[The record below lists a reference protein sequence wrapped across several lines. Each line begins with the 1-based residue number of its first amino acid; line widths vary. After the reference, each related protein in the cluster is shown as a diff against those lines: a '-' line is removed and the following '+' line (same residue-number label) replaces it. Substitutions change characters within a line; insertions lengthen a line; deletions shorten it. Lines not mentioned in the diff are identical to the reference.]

1 MLHSLRKIIQAVSAA
16 EDLDSALKLV
26 VHQVRRAM
34 RTDVCSIYL
43 HFPQTDNYV
52 LMASEGLNQAS
63 IGQACLPS
71 GKGLVGLVGLKSET
85 INLKRAAEHPN
96 FHYVQETGE
105 EAFSSFLGVPIIHHR
120 KVLGILVVQQRDE
133 RQFDTEE
140 EAMLIT
146 LSAQLAGFIAH
157 AEATG
162 GGLRHDTLADGESLD
177 LHYEGVGGSAGVAI
191 GHVAVIAPPAD
202 LDKVPDRKC
211 RNAET
216 EVEAF
221 QTALEAVRRKIKIIS
236 RTLARNLKNQEQEL
250 FEVYMRMLDDNALA
264 GEVIQHIRQGQW
276 AQGSLRR
283 VVQQH
288 IRAFEAME
296 DPYLRERASDIR
308 DLGRRILAELQQTN
322 TEVRKFEDATVLVA
336 EEVTAAMLVEV
347 PSDKLKAIIST
358 LGSNHSHAA
367 ILARSMGIPTI
378 MGAVDFPYRRMEG
391 QEVVID
397 GYMGRIFLNPSQD
410 LRRQYEQAIAE
421 EDSFTKEL
429 EILRN
434 VPAQT
439 RDGHI
444 VPLLVN
450 TSLPLD
456 VSRSLDQGAEGVGL
470 YRTEV
475 PFMIKEHFPSEDEQ
489 TDCYRTQLQG
499 FAPLPVTMRTL
510 DIGGDKN
517 LPYFPIK
524 EDNPFLGWRGIRVTL
539 DHPEIFLVQIRA
551 MLKASEGLDNL
562 RIMLPMITHVS
573 EIDESIRWIDQAFSE
588 LCEEGYNL
596 VRPPIGVMVEVPAA
610 VYQAKHIAQRVD
622 FMSVGSNDLTQYI
635 LAVDRDNPQV
645 ADLYHTMHP
654 AVLMA
659 LQHVV
664 DAAKVADIP
673 VSLCGELAG
682 DPAGALLLMGM
693 GYESLSMNAASLPKV
708 KSIIRNFTLTQ
719 AQEML
724 QQALE
729 QPGADG
735 VQQVIQDNLKAA
747 GLTRLHSRYL
757 GN

>member
-1 MLHSLRKIIQAVSAA
+1 
-16 EDLDSALKLV
+16 
-26 VHQVRRAM
+26 
-34 RTDVCSIYL
+34 
-43 HFPQTDNYV
+43 
-52 LMASEGLNQAS
+52 MASEGLNQAS
-63 IGQACLPS
+63 IGQACLSS
-71 GKGLVGLVGLKSET
+71 GKGLVGLVGLKAET

-96 FHYVQETGE
+96 FYYVQETGE

-133 RQFDTEE
+133 RQFGTEE
-140 EAMLIT
+140 EAVLIT

-162 GGLRHDTLADGESLD
+162 GGLRQDALADGESLD
-177 LHYEGVGGSAGVAI
+177 LHYEGVSGSGGVAI
-191 GHVAVIAPPAD
+191 GHVAVIAPPAN
-202 LDKVPDRKC
+202 LGKVPDRRC
-211 RNAET
+211 RNPEQ

-288 IRAFEAME
+288 IRAFEAMD

-322 TEVRKFEDATVLVA
+322 TEVREFDDATVLVA
-336 EEVTAAMLVEV
+336 EEVTAAMLAEV
-347 PSDKLKAIIST
+347 PAHKLKAIIST
-358 LGSNHSHAA
+358 LGSNNSHAA
-367 ILARSMGIPTI
+367 ILARSMGIPTV

-421 EDSFTKEL
+421 EASFTKEL

-439 RDGHI
+439 RDGHT
-444 VPLLVN
+444 VPLFVN

-475 PFMIKEHFPSEDEQ
+475 PFMIKEHFPSEEEQ

-517 LPYFPIK
+517 LPYFTIE
-524 EDNPFLGWRGIRVTL
+524 EDNPFLGWRGIRITL

-588 LCEEGYNL
+588 LCEEGYKL

-610 VYQAKHIAQRVD
+610 VYQANHIAARVD
-622 FMSVGSNDLTQYI
+622 FLSVGSNDLTQYI
-635 LAVDRDNPQV
+635 LAVDRDNPRV

-659 LQHVV
+659 LQNVV
-664 DAAKVADIP
+664 DAAKEADIP

-693 GYESLSMNAASLPKV
+693 GYDSLSMNAASLPKV
-708 KSIIRNFTLTQ
+708 KSVIRNFSLSQ

-724 QQALE
+724 QQALQ

-735 VQQVIQDNLKAA
+735 VQQVIRDNLKAA
-747 GLTRLHSRYL
+747 GLTRLHSRYV

>member
-1 MLHSLRKIIQAVSAA
+1 MLHNLRKIIQAVSAA
-16 EDLDSALKLV
+16 EDLPSALKLV

-43 HFPQTDNYV
+43 HFPQTDNFV
-52 LMASEGLNQAS
+52 LMATKGLNQAS
-63 IGQACLPS
+63 IGKACLPS
-71 GKGLVGLVGLKSET
+71 GKGLVGLVGLKAET
-85 INLKRAAEHPN
+85 INITRAAEHPN

-105 EAFSSFLGVPIIHHR
+105 EGFSSFLGVPIIHHR
-120 KVLGILVVQQRDE
+120 KVLGILVVQQRSE
-133 RQFDTEE
+133 RQFSAEE

-162 GGLRHDTLADGESLD
+162 GGLRQDALADEASLD
-177 LHYEGVGGSAGVAI
+177 LAYEGVSGSGGVAI
-191 GHVAVIAPPAD
+191 GYVAVIAPPAD
-202 LDKVPDRKC
+202 LDKVPDRRC
-211 RNAET
+211 RNPEN

-221 QTALEAVRRKIKIIS
+221 QTALEAVRRKIKIVS

-264 GEVIQHIRQGQW
+264 GEVVQKIRQGQW
-276 AQGSLRR
+276 AQGALRQ
-283 VVQQH
+283 VVQTH
-288 IRAFEAME
+288 IGAFEAMD
-296 DPYLRERASDIR
+296 DPYLRERATDIR

-322 TEVRKFEDATVLVA
+322 IQVREFEDATVLVA
-336 EEVTAAMLVEV
+336 EEVTATMLAEV
-347 PSDKLKAIIST
+347 PAHKLKAIIST
-358 LGSNHSHAA
+358 LGSNNSHAA
-367 ILARSMGIPTI
+367 ILARSMGIPTV
-378 MGAVDFPYRRMEG
+378 MGAVDFPCRRMEG

-397 GYMGRIFLNPSQD
+397 GYIGRIFLNPSQD
-410 LRRQYEQAIAE
+410 LRRQYEQTIAE
-421 EDSFTKEL
+421 EASFTKEL
-429 EILRN
+429 EILRH

-439 RDGHI
+439 RDGHT

-517 LPYFPIK
+517 LPYFAIK

-551 MLKASEGLDNL
+551 MLKASEGIDNL

-573 EIDESIRWIDQAFSE
+573 EVDESIRWIDQAFSE
-588 LCEEGYNL
+588 LCEEGYKL

-610 VYQAKHIAQRVD
+610 VYQAKHIAERVD
-622 FMSVGSNDLTQYI
+622 FISVGSNDLTQYI
-635 LAVDRDNPQV
+635 LAVDRDNPRV

-664 DAAKVADIP
+664 DAAKAADIP

-693 GYESLSMNAASLPKV
+693 GYDSLSMNAASLPKV
-708 KSIIRNFTLTQ
+708 KSVIRNFTLTQ
-719 AQEML
+719 AQQML
-724 QQALE
+724 QQAL
-729 QPGADG
+729 QQAGSDG
-735 VQQVIQDNLKAA
+735 VQQVIRDNLKAA
-747 GLTRLHSRYL
+747 GLTRLHSRYV

>member
-336 EEVTAAMLVEV
+336 EEVTAAMLAEV

-358 LGSNHSHAA
+358 LGSNNSHAA

-588 LCEEGYNL
+588 LCEEGYKL

-610 VYQAKHIAQRVD
+610 VYQAKHVAQRVD

-693 GYESLSMNAASLPKV
+693 GYERLSMNAASLPKV
-708 KSIIRNFTLTQ
+708 KSVIRNFTLTQ

>member
-16 EDLDSALKLV
+16 EDLQSALNLV

-63 IGQACLPS
+63 IGHACLPS

-162 GGLRHDTLADGESLD
+162 GGLRQDTLADGESLD
-177 LHYEGVGGSAGVAI
+177 LHYEGVSGSAGVAI
-191 GHVAVIAPPAD
+191 GYVAVIAPPAD

-211 RNAET
+211 RDAET

-336 EEVTAAMLVEV
+336 EEVTAAMLAEV
-347 PSDKLKAIIST
+347 PADKLKAIIST
-358 LGSNHSHAA
+358 LGSNNSHAA

-439 RDGHI
+439 RDGHT

-489 TDCYRTQLQG
+489 TECYRTQLHG

-517 LPYFPIK
+517 LPYFAIK

-573 EIDESIRWIDQAFSE
+573 EIDESIRWIDQAFLE
-588 LCEEGYNL
+588 LCEEGYKL
-596 VRPPIGVMVEVPAA
+596 VRPPIGVMIEVPAA

-635 LAVDRDNPQV
+635 LAVDRDNPRV
-645 ADLYHTMHP
+645 AELYHTMHP

-664 DAAKVADIP
+664 DAAKFAGIP
-673 VSLCGELAG
+673 VGLCGELAG

-693 GYESLSMNAASLPKV
+693 GYDSLSMNAASLPKV
-708 KSIIRNFTLTQ
+708 KSVIRKFSLTQ
-719 AQEML
+719 AQQML
-724 QQALE
+724 HKALE
-729 QPGADG
+729 QAGADG
-735 VQQVIQDNLKAA
+735 VQQVIQENLKAA
-747 GLTRLHSRYL
+747 GLTRLHSRYVD
-757 GN
+757 N

>member
-16 EDLDSALKLV
+16 EDLQSALKLV

-63 IGQACLPS
+63 IGRACLPS
-71 GKGLVGLVGLKSET
+71 GKGLVGLVGHKAEPV
-85 INLKRAAEHPN
+85 NLKRAAEHPN

-105 EAFSSFLGVPIIHHR
+105 EAFNSFLGVPIIHHR

-133 RQFDTEE
+133 RHFGTEE
-140 EAMLIT
+140 EALLIT

-162 GGLRHDTLADGESLD
+162 GGLRHDALADDESLD
-177 LHYEGVGGSAGVAI
+177 LHYEGVSGSGGVAI

-202 LDKVPDRKC
+202 LDKVPDRRC
-211 RNAET
+211 RNPEA

-221 QTALEAVRRKIKIIS
+221 QTALEAVRRKIKIVS
-236 RTLARNLKNQEQEL
+236 RTLARNLKNQEHEL

-276 AQGSLRR
+276 VQGALRK

-296 DPYLRERASDIR
+296 DPYLRERATDIR

-322 TEVRKFEDATVLVA
+322 TEVRSFEDSTVLVA
-336 EEVTAAMLVEV
+336 EEVTAAMLAEV
-347 PSDKLKAIIST
+347 PAHKLKAIVST
-358 LGSNHSHAA
+358 LGTNNSHAA
-367 ILARSMGIPTI
+367 ILARSMGIPTV

-397 GYMGRIFLNPSQD
+397 GYVGRIFRNPSQD

-421 EDSFTKEL
+421 EASFTKEL
-429 EILRN
+429 EVLRN

-439 RDGHI
+439 RDQHT

-499 FAPLPVTMRTL
+499 FAPQPVTMRTL

-517 LPYFPIK
+517 LPYFTIE

-551 MLKASEGLDNL
+551 MLKASVGLDNL
-562 RIMLPMITHVS
+562 RIMLPMITHVN
-573 EIDESIRWIDQAFSE
+573 EIDESIRWIEQAFAE
-588 LCEEGYNL
+588 LCEEGYQL
-596 VRPPIGVMVEVPAA
+596 VRPPIGVMIEVPAA

-622 FMSVGSNDLTQYI
+622 FISVGSNDLTQYI
-635 LAVDRDNPQV
+635 LAVDRDNPRV

-659 LQHVV
+659 LQSVV
-664 DAAKVADIP
+664 DAAKQADIP

-693 GYESLSMNAASLPKV
+693 GYDSLSMNAASLPKV
-708 KSIIRNFTLTQ
+708 KSVIRNFSLSQ
-719 AQEML
+719 AQAML
-724 QQALE
+724 QQAL
-729 QPGADG
+729 QQVGADG
-735 VQQVIQDNLKAA
+735 VQQVIQEHLKAA
-747 GLTRLHSRYL
+747 GLTRLHSRYVDD
-757 GN
+757 

>member
-1 MLHSLRKIIQAVSAA
+1 MLHSLRKIIQAVSSA
-16 EDLDSALKLV
+16 EDLQSALKLV
-26 VHQVRRAM
+26 VNQVRRAM

-52 LMASEGLNQAS
+52 LMATEGLNQGA
-63 IGQACLPS
+63 IGKACLPS
-71 GKGLVGLVGLKSET
+71 GKGLVGLVGLKAET
-85 INLKRAAEHPN
+85 INITRAADHPS

-105 EAFSSFLGVPIIHHR
+105 EAFNSFLGVPIVHHR
-120 KVLGILVVQQRDE
+120 KVLGILVVQQHLE
-133 RQFDTEE
+133 RQFSTEE

-162 GGLRHDTLADGESLD
+162 GGLRQDALADEASLD
-177 LHYEGVGGSAGVAI
+177 VAYEGVSGSGGVAI

-202 LDKVPDRKC
+202 LNKVPDRRC
-211 RNAET
+211 RNPEV

-221 QTALEAVRRKIKIIS
+221 QTALEAVRRKIKIVS

-264 GEVIQHIRQGQW
+264 GEVVDKIRKGQW
-276 AQGSLRR
+276 AQGSLRQ
-283 VVQQH
+283 VVQTH
-288 IRAFEAME
+288 IIAFEAMD
-296 DPYLRERASDIR
+296 DPYLRERATDIR

-322 TEVRKFEDATVLVA
+322 VEVREFEDATVLVA
-336 EEVTAAMLVEV
+336 EEVTATMLAEV
-347 PSDKLKAIIST
+347 PAHKLKAIIST
-358 LGSNHSHAA
+358 LGSNNSHAA
-367 ILARSMGIPTI
+367 ILARSMGIPTV

-397 GYMGRIFLNPSQD
+397 GYIGRIFLNPSQD
-410 LRRQYEQAIAE
+410 LRRQYEKTIAE
-421 EDSFTKEL
+421 ETSFTKEL

-439 RDGHI
+439 RDRHT

-456 VSRSLDQGAEGVGL
+456 ISRSLDQGAEGVGL

-489 TDCYRTQLQG
+489 TDCYRTQLEG
-499 FAPLPVTMRTL
+499 FAPFPVTMRTL

-517 LPYFPIK
+517 LPYFAIK

-562 RIMLPMITHVS
+562 RIMLPMITHVN

-588 LCEEGYNL
+588 LCEEGYKL
-596 VRPPIGVMVEVPAA
+596 VRPPIGVMIEVPAA
-610 VYQAKHIAQRVD
+610 VYQAKHIAERVD

-635 LAVDRDNPQV
+635 LAVDRNNPRV

-664 DAAKVADIP
+664 DAAKAANIP

-682 DPAGALLLMGM
+682 DPAGALLLVGM
-693 GYESLSMNAASLPKV
+693 GYDSLSMNAASLPKV
-708 KSIIRNFTLTQ
+708 KSVIRNFTLTQ
-719 AQEML
+719 AQDML
-724 QQALE
+724 QQALL
-729 QPGADG
+729 QAGTDG
-735 VQQVIQDNLKAA
+735 VQKVIQDNLKAA
-747 GLTRLHSRYL
+747 GLTWLHSRYVDH
-757 GN
+757 

>member
-1 MLHSLRKIIQAVSAA
+1 MLHSLRKIIQTVSAA
-16 EDLDSALKLV
+16 EDLQSALKLV
-26 VHQVRRAM
+26 VHHVRRAM

-43 HFPQTDNYV
+43 YFPQTDNYV

-63 IGQACLPS
+63 IGKAFLPS
-71 GKGLVGLVGLKSET
+71 GKGLVGLVGLKAET
-85 INLKRAAEHPN
+85 INLTRAAEHPN
-96 FHYVQETGE
+96 FYYVQETGE
-105 EAFSSFLGVPIIHHR
+105 EAFNSFLGVPIVHHR

-133 RQFDTEE
+133 RQFGTDE

-162 GGLRHDTLADGESLD
+162 GGLRQDTLADDESLD
-177 LHYEGVGGSAGVAI
+177 LHYEGVSGSGGVAI
-191 GHVAVIAPPAD
+191 GHIAVIAPPAD
-202 LDKVPDRKC
+202 LDKVPDRRC
-211 RNAET
+211 RNPE
-216 EVEAF
+216 EQVEAF
-221 QTALEAVRRKIKIIS
+221 QTALEAVRRKIKIVS

-288 IRAFEAME
+288 IQAFEAME

-322 TEVRKFEDATVLVA
+322 TEVREFEDSTVLVA
-336 EEVTAAMLVEV
+336 EEVTAAMLAEV
-347 PSDKLKAIIST
+347 PAHKLKAIIST
-358 LGSNHSHAA
+358 LGSNNSHAA
-367 ILARSMGIPTI
+367 ILARSMGIPTV

-391 QEVVID
+391 LEVVID

-410 LRRQYEQAIAE
+410 LRHQYEQAIVE
-421 EDSFTKEL
+421 EASFTKEL
-429 EILRN
+429 EILRD

-439 RDGHI
+439 RDSHTI
-444 VPLLVN
+444 PLLVN

-456 VSRSLDQGAEGVGL
+456 VSRSLAQGAEGVGL

-475 PFMIKEHFPSEDEQ
+475 PFMIKERFPSEEEQ
-489 TDCYRTQLQG
+489 TDSYRTQLQG

-517 LPYFPIK
+517 LPYFTIK

-562 RIMLPMITHVS
+562 RIMLPMITHVN
-573 EIDESIRWIDQAFSE
+573 EIDESIRWINQAYAE
-588 LCEEGYNL
+588 LCEEGYQL
-596 VRPPIGVMVEVPAA
+596 VRPPIGVMIEVPAA
-610 VYQAKHIAQRVD
+610 VYQARHIAERVD
-622 FMSVGSNDLTQYI
+622 FISVGSNDLTQYI
-635 LAVDRDNPQV
+635 LAVDRDNPAV

-659 LQHVV
+659 LQQVV
-664 DAAKVADIP
+664 TAAKAAAIP

-693 GYESLSMNAASLPKV
+693 GYDSLSMNAASLPKV
-708 KSIIRNFTLTQ
+708 KSVIRNFTLSQSQ
-719 AQEML
+719 AML
-724 QQALE
+724 QQAL
-729 QPGADG
+729 QQVCADG
-735 VQQVIQDNLKAA
+735 VQGVIRDNLKAA
-747 GLTRLHSRYL
+747 GLTRLHSRYV

>member
-1 MLHSLRKIIQAVSAA
+1 MLHSLRKIIQAVSSA
-16 EDLDSALKLV
+16 EDLQSALKVV

-52 LMASEGLNQAS
+52 LMASEGLNQAA
-63 IGQACLPS
+63 IGVAYLPS
-71 GKGLVGLVGLKSET
+71 GKGLVGLVGLKAEPVN
-85 INLKRAAEHPN
+85 IIRAAEHPN

-133 RQFDTEE
+133 RQFGTED
-140 EAMLIT
+140 EALLIT

-162 GGLRHDTLADGESLD
+162 GGLRQDALADDNSLD
-177 LHYEGVGGSAGVAI
+177 LPYEGVTGSSGVAI
-191 GHVAVIAPPAD
+191 GHVAVIAPPAN
-202 LDKVPDRKC
+202 LDKVPDRRC
-211 RNAET
+211 RSPERD
-216 EVEAF
+216 VEAF
-221 QTALEAVRRKIKIIS
+221 QTALEAVRRKIKIVS
-236 RTLARNLKNQEQEL
+236 RTLARNLKNQEHEL

-264 GEVIQHIRQGQW
+264 GEVVQKIRQGQW
-276 AQGSLRR
+276 AQGALRQ

-296 DPYLRERASDIR
+296 DPYLRERATDIR

-322 TEVRKFEDATVLVA
+322 TEVRTFEDSTVLVA
-336 EEVTAAMLVEV
+336 EEVTAAMLAEV
-347 PSDKLKAIIST
+347 PADKLKGIIST
-358 LGSNHSHAA
+358 LGSNNSHAA
-367 ILARSMGIPTI
+367 ILARSMGIPTV

-391 QEVVID
+391 LEVVLD

-421 EDSFTKEL
+421 EASFTKEL
-429 EILRN
+429 EVLRN
-434 VPAQT
+434 LPAQT
-439 RDGHI
+439 RDAHT

-456 VSRSLDQGAEGVGL
+456 VTRSLDQGAEGVGL

-517 LPYFPIK
+517 LPYFPIE

-573 EIDESIRWIDQAFSE
+573 EIDESIRWIDQAFTE

-596 VRPPIGVMVEVPAA
+596 VRPPIGVMIEVPAA
-610 VYQAKHIAQRVD
+610 VYQASHIAQRVD

-635 LAVDRDNPQV
+635 LAVDRDNPRV
-645 ADLYHTMHP
+645 AELYHTMHP

-659 LQHVV
+659 LQQVV
-664 DAAKVADIP
+664 GAAKAANIP

-682 DPAGALLLMGM
+682 DPAGALLLIGM
-693 GYESLSMNAASLPKV
+693 GYDSLSMSAASLPKV
-708 KSIIRNFTLTQ
+708 KSVIRNFNLSQ

-724 QQALE
+724 QQCLQEA
-729 QPGADG
+729 GAEG
-735 VQQVIQDNLKAA
+735 VQSIIQSHLKAA
-747 GLTRLHSRYL
+747 GLTRLHSRYVDD
-757 GN
+757 

>member
-1 MLHSLRKIIQAVSAA
+1 M
-16 EDLDSALKLV
+16 
-26 VHQVRRAM
+26 
-34 RTDVCSIYL
+34 
-43 HFPQTDNYV
+43 
-52 LMASEGLNQAS
+52 
-63 IGQACLPS
+63 
-71 GKGLVGLVGLKSET
+71 
-85 INLKRAAEHPN
+85 
-96 FHYVQETGE
+96 
-105 EAFSSFLGVPIIHHR
+105 
-120 KVLGILVVQQRDE
+120 
-133 RQFDTEE
+133 
-140 EAMLIT
+140 
-146 LSAQLAGFIAH
+146 
-157 AEATG
+157 
-162 GGLRHDTLADGESLD
+162 
-177 LHYEGVGGSAGVAI
+177 
-191 GHVAVIAPPAD
+191 
-202 LDKVPDRKC
+202 
-211 RNAET
+211 
-216 EVEAF
+216 
-221 QTALEAVRRKIKIIS
+221 
-236 RTLARNLKNQEQEL
+236 
-250 FEVYMRMLDDNALA
+250 
-264 GEVIQHIRQGQW
+264 
-276 AQGSLRR
+276 
-283 VVQQH
+283 
-288 IRAFEAME
+288 
-296 DPYLRERASDIR
+296 
-308 DLGRRILAELQQTN
+308 
-322 TEVRKFEDATVLVA
+322 
-336 EEVTAAMLVEV
+336 
-347 PSDKLKAIIST
+347 
-358 LGSNHSHAA
+358 
-367 ILARSMGIPTI
+367 
-378 MGAVDFPYRRMEG
+378 
-391 QEVVID
+391 
-397 GYMGRIFLNPSQD
+397 
-410 LRRQYEQAIAE
+410 
-421 EDSFTKEL
+421 
-429 EILRN
+429 
-434 VPAQT
+434 PAQT

-444 VPLLVN
+444 VRLFVN

>member
-16 EDLDSALKLV
+16 EDLQSALKLV

-43 HFPQTDNYV
+43 YFPQTDNYV

-63 IGQACLPS
+63 IGQACLSS
-71 GKGLVGLVGLKSET
+71 GKGLVGLKAET

-96 FHYVQETGE
+96 FYYVQETGE

-133 RQFDTEE
+133 RQFGTEE
-140 EAMLIT
+140 EAVLIT

-162 GGLRHDTLADGESLD
+162 GGLRQDALADGESLD
-177 LHYEGVGGSAGVAI
+177 LHYEGVSGSGGVAI
-191 GHVAVIAPPAD
+191 GHVAVIAPPAN
-202 LDKVPDRKC
+202 LGKVPDRKC
-211 RNAET
+211 RNPEQ

-264 GEVIQHIRQGQW
+264 GEVIQYIRQGQW

-288 IRAFEAME
+288 IRAFEAMD

-322 TEVRKFEDATVLVA
+322 TEVREFDDATVLVA
-336 EEVTAAMLVEV
+336 EEVTAAMLAEV
-347 PSDKLKAIIST
+347 PAHKLKAIIST
-358 LGSNHSHAA
+358 LGSNNSHAA
-367 ILARSMGIPTI
+367 ILARSMGIPTV

-421 EDSFTKEL
+421 EASFTKEL

-439 RDGHI
+439 RDGHT

-475 PFMIKEHFPSEDEQ
+475 PFMIKEHFPSEEEQ

-517 LPYFPIK
+517 LPYFTIE
-524 EDNPFLGWRGIRVTL
+524 EDNPFLGWRGIRITL

-588 LCEEGYNL
+588 LCEEGYKL

-610 VYQAKHIAQRVD
+610 VYQANHIAARVD
-622 FMSVGSNDLTQYI
+622 FLSVGSNDLTQYI
-635 LAVDRDNPQV
+635 LAVDRDNPRV

-659 LQHVV
+659 LQNVV
-664 DAAKVADIP
+664 DAAKEADIP

-693 GYESLSMNAASLPKV
+693 GYDSLSMNAASLPKV
-708 KSIIRNFTLTQ
+708 KSVIRNFSLSQ

-724 QQALE
+724 QQALQ

-735 VQQVIQDNLKAA
+735 VQQVIRDNLKAA
-747 GLTRLHSRYL
+747 GLTRLHSRYV

>member
-1 MLHSLRKIIQAVSAA
+1 
-16 EDLDSALKLV
+16 
-26 VHQVRRAM
+26 
-34 RTDVCSIYL
+34 
-43 HFPQTDNYV
+43 
-52 LMASEGLNQAS
+52 
-63 IGQACLPS
+63 
-71 GKGLVGLVGLKSET
+71 
-85 INLKRAAEHPN
+85 
-96 FHYVQETGE
+96 
-105 EAFSSFLGVPIIHHR
+105 VPIIHHR

-140 EAMLIT
+140 EAVLIT
-146 LSAQLAGFIAH
+146 LSSHLAGFIAH
-157 AEATG
+157 ADATG
-162 GGLRHDTLADGESLD
+162 GGLRHDALADGESLD
-177 LHYEGVGGSAGVAI
+177 LHYEGVSGSGGVAI

-202 LDKVPDRKC
+202 LNKVPDRRC
-211 RNAET
+211 RDAET

-288 IRAFEAME
+288 IRSFEAME

-322 TEVRKFEDATVLVA
+322 TEVRRFEDSTVLVA
-336 EEVTAAMLVEV
+336 EEVTAAMLAEV
-347 PSDKLKAIIST
+347 PVDKLKAIIST
-358 LGSNHSHAA
+358 LGSNNSHAA

-410 LRRQYEQAIAE
+410 LRRQYEQAIIE

-429 EILRN
+429 EVLRL

-439 RDGHI
+439 RDGHT

-456 VSRSLDQGAEGVGL
+456 VGRSLAQGAQGVGL

-475 PFMIKEHFPSEDEQ
+475 PFMIKEHFPSENEQ
-489 TDCYRTQLQG
+489 TQCYRTQLQG

-517 LPYFPIK
+517 LPYFAIK

-573 EIDESIRWIDQAFSE
+573 EIDESIRWIDQAFFRT
-588 LCEEGYNL
+588 
-596 VRPPIGVMVEVPAA
+596 V
-610 VYQAKHIAQRVD
+610 
-622 FMSVGSNDLTQYI
+622 
-635 LAVDRDNPQV
+635 
-645 ADLYHTMHP
+645 
-654 AVLMA
+654 
-659 LQHVV
+659 
-664 DAAKVADIP
+664 
-673 VSLCGELAG
+673 
-682 DPAGALLLMGM
+682 
-693 GYESLSMNAASLPKV
+693 
-708 KSIIRNFTLTQ
+708 
-719 AQEML
+719 
-724 QQALE
+724 
-729 QPGADG
+729 
-735 VQQVIQDNLKAA
+735 
-747 GLTRLHSRYL
+747 
-757 GN
+757 

>member
-1 MLHSLRKIIQAVSAA
+1 
-16 EDLDSALKLV
+16 
-26 VHQVRRAM
+26 
-34 RTDVCSIYL
+34 
-43 HFPQTDNYV
+43 
-52 LMASEGLNQAS
+52 
-63 IGQACLPS
+63 
-71 GKGLVGLVGLKSET
+71 
-85 INLKRAAEHPN
+85 
-96 FHYVQETGE
+96 
-105 EAFSSFLGVPIIHHR
+105 
-120 KVLGILVVQQRDE
+120 VLGILVVQQRDE

-162 GGLRHDTLADGESLD
+162 GGLRQDTLADGESLD
-177 LHYEGVGGSAGVAI
+177 LHYEGVSGSAGVAI
-191 GHVAVIAPPAD
+191 GYVAVIAPPAD

-211 RNAET
+211 RNTET

-336 EEVTAAMLVEV
+336 EEVTAAMLAEV

-358 LGSNHSHAA
+358 LGSNNSHAA

-439 RDGHI
+439 RDGHT

-456 VSRSLDQGAEGVGL
+456 VGRSLDRGAEGVGL

-499 FAPLPVTMRTL
+499 FSPLPVTMRTL

-517 LPYFPIK
+517 LPYFAIK

-588 LCEEGYNL
+588 LCEEGYKL

-635 LAVDRDNPQV
+635 LAVDRDNPRV

-708 KSIIRNFTLTQ
+708 KSVIRNFTLSQ

>member
-1 MLHSLRKIIQAVSAA
+1 MLHNLRKIIQAVSAA
-16 EDLDSALKLV
+16 EDLQSALKLV
-26 VHQVRRAM
+26 VHHVRRAM

-63 IGQACLPS
+63 IGRACLPS
-71 GKGLVGLVGLKSET
+71 GKGLVGLVGLKAET
-85 INLKRAAEHPN
+85 INLRRAAEHPN
-96 FHYVQETGE
+96 FYYVQETGE
-105 EAFSSFLGVPIIHHR
+105 EAFSSFLGVPIVHHR

-133 RQFDTEE
+133 RQFDAEE

-162 GGLRHDTLADGESLD
+162 GGLRQDALADGESLD
-177 LHYEGVGGSAGVAI
+177 LQYEGVSGSGGVAI

-202 LDKVPDRKC
+202 LDKVPDRRC
-211 RNAET
+211 RNAEAD
-216 EVEAF
+216 VEAF
-221 QTALEAVRRKIKIIS
+221 QTALEAVRRKIKIVS

-276 AQGSLRR
+276 AQGALRR

-322 TEVRKFEDATVLVA
+322 TEVRTFEDAIVLVA
-336 EEVTAAMLVEV
+336 EEVTAAMVAEV
-347 PSDKLKAIIST
+347 PAHKLKAIIST
-358 LGSNHSHAA
+358 LGSNNSHAA
-367 ILARSMGIPTI
+367 ILARSMGIPTV

-410 LRRQYEQAIAE
+410 LRRQYEQAIDE
-421 EDSFTKEL
+421 EASFTKEL
-429 EILRN
+429 EILRH
-434 VPAQT
+434 VSAQT
-439 RDGHI
+439 RDGHT

-489 TDCYRTQLQG
+489 TECYRTQLQG

-517 LPYFPIK
+517 LPYFAIE

-573 EIDESIRWIDQAFSE
+573 EIDESIRWIDQAFLE
-588 LCEEGYNL
+588 LCEEGYKL
-596 VRPPIGVMVEVPAA
+596 VRPPIGVMIEVPAA
-610 VYQAKHIAQRVD
+610 VYQARHIAARVD

-635 LAVDRDNPQV
+635 LAVDRDNPRV
-645 ADLYHTMHP
+645 ADLYHAMHP

-659 LQHVV
+659 LQQVV
-664 DAAKVADIP
+664 DAAKDAHIP

-682 DPAGALLLMGM
+682 DPTGALLLMGM

-708 KSIIRNFTLTQ
+708 KSVIRNFTLSQ
-719 AQEML
+719 AQQMLQDAL
-724 QQALE
+724 QQA
-729 QPGADG
+729 GADG

-747 GLTRLHSRYL
+747 GLTRLHSRYV

>member
-16 EDLDSALKLV
+16 EDLQSALNLV

-63 IGQACLPS
+63 IGHAWLPS

-162 GGLRHDTLADGESLD
+162 GGLRQDTLADGESLD
-177 LHYEGVGGSAGVAI
+177 LHYEGVSGSAGVAI
-191 GHVAVIAPPAD
+191 GYVAVIAPPAD

-211 RNAET
+211 RDAET

-336 EEVTAAMLVEV
+336 EEVTAAMLAEV
-347 PSDKLKAIIST
+347 PADKLKAIIST
-358 LGSNHSHAA
+358 LGSNNSHAA

-489 TDCYRTQLQG
+489 TECYRTQLHG

-517 LPYFPIK
+517 LPYFAIK

-588 LCEEGYNL
+588 LCEEGYKL

-693 GYESLSMNAASLPKV
+693 GYDSLSMNAASLPKV
-708 KSIIRNFTLTQ
+708 KSVIRNFTLSQ
-719 AQEML
+719 AEKML
-724 QQALE
+724 QHALE
-729 QPGADG
+729 QAGADG

-747 GLTRLHSRYL
+747 GLTRLHSRYV

>member
-1 MLHSLRKIIQAVSAA
+1 MLASLRSIVQEVNSARNLPEVLSIIVKEVRAA
-16 EDLDSALKLV
+16 MNAG
-26 VHQVRRAM
+26 
-34 RTDVCSIYL
+34 VCSVYL
-43 HFPQTDNYV
+43 FDETDQRYV
-52 LMASEGLNQAS
+52 LMATEGLRPES
-63 IGQACLPS
+63 IGKVRLAMRE
-71 GKGLVGLVGLKSET
+71 GLVGLV
-85 INLKRAAEHPN
+85 AAKEEPLNVREADRHPN
-96 FHYVQETGE
+96 YAYFEETGE
-105 EAFSSFLGVPIIHHR
+105 APYHAFLGAPIIHHR

-336 EEVTAAMLVEV
+336 EEVTAAMLAEV

-358 LGSNHSHAA
+358 LGSNNSHAA

-588 LCEEGYNL
+588 LCEEGYKL

-693 GYESLSMNAASLPKV
+693 GYERLSMNAASLPKV
-708 KSIIRNFTLTQ
+708 KSVIRNFTLTQ

>member
-1 MLHSLRKIIQAVSAA
+1 MLHNLRKIIQAVSSA
-16 EDLDSALKLV
+16 EDLQSALKIV
-26 VHQVRRAM
+26 VHHVRRAM

-63 IGQACLPS
+63 IGRAFLSS
-71 GKGLVGLVGLKSET
+71 GKGLVGLVGLKAET
-85 INLKRAAEHPN
+85 INLKRAADHPN

-105 EAFSSFLGVPIIHHR
+105 EAFSSFLGVPIVHHR
-120 KVLGILVVQQRDE
+120 KVLGILVVQQREE
-133 RQFDTEE
+133 RQFGADE

-162 GGLRHDTLADGESLD
+162 GGLRLDALADDASLD
-177 LHYEGVGGSAGVAI
+177 LHYEGVSGSGGVAI
-191 GHVAVIAPPAD
+191 GHVAVISPPAD
-202 LDKVPDRKC
+202 LDKVPDRRC
-211 RNAET
+211 RNPEE

-322 TEVRKFEDATVLVA
+322 TQVRTFEDATVLVA
-336 EEVTAAMLVEV
+336 EEVTAAMLAEV
-347 PSDKLKAIIST
+347 PAHKLKAIIST
-358 LGSNHSHAA
+358 LGSNNSHAA

-391 QEVVID
+391 VEVVID

-421 EDSFTKEL
+421 EASFTKEL

-439 RDGHI
+439 RDHHI

-475 PFMIKEHFPSEDEQ
+475 PFMIKERFPSEEEQ

-517 LPYFPIK
+517 LPYFTIK
-524 EDNPFLGWRGIRVTL
+524 EDNPFLGWRGIRVTS

-551 MLKASEGLDNL
+551 MLKASVGLDNL
-562 RIMLPMITHVS
+562 RIMLPMITHVN

-588 LCEEGYNL
+588 LCEEGYQL
-596 VRPPIGVMVEVPAA
+596 VRPPIGVMIEVPAA
-610 VYQAKHIAQRVD
+610 VYQARHIAERVD
-622 FMSVGSNDLTQYI
+622 FISVGSNDLTQYI
-635 LAVDRDNPQV
+635 LAVDRDNPAV

-659 LQHVV
+659 LQQVV
-664 DAAKVADIP
+664 IAAKAAAIP

-693 GYESLSMNAASLPKV
+693 GYDSLSMNAASLPKV
-708 KSIIRNFTLTQ
+708 KSVIRNFNLSQ

-724 QQALE
+724 QQAL
-729 QPGADG
+729 QQAGADG
-735 VQQVIQDNLKAA
+735 VQQVIRDHLEAA
-747 GLTRLHSRYL
+747 GLTRLHSRYV
-757 GN
+757 GH

>member
-16 EDLDSALKLV
+16 EDLQSALKLV

-43 HFPQTDNYV
+43 YFPQTDNYV

-63 IGQACLPS
+63 IGSACLSS
-71 GKGLVGLVGLKSET
+71 GQGLVGLVGLKAET
-85 INLKRAAEHPN
+85 INLKQAAQHPN

-140 EAMLIT
+140 EAVLIT

-162 GGLRHDTLADGESLD
+162 GGLRHDALADGESLD
-177 LHYEGVGGSAGVAI
+177 LHYEGVSGSGGVAI

-202 LDKVPDRKC
+202 LNKVPDRRC
-211 RNAET
+211 RDAET

-288 IRAFEAME
+288 IRSFEAME

-322 TEVRKFEDATVLVA
+322 TEVRRFEDSTVLVA
-336 EEVTAAMLVEV
+336 EEVTAAMLAEV
-347 PSDKLKAIIST
+347 PVDKLKAIIST
-358 LGSNHSHAA
+358 LGSNNSHAA

-410 LRRQYEQAIAE
+410 LRRQYEQAIIE

-429 EILRN
+429 EVLRL

-439 RDGHI
+439 RDGHT

-456 VSRSLDQGAEGVGL
+456 VGRSL
-470 YRTEV
+470 
-475 PFMIKEHFPSEDEQ
+475 
-489 TDCYRTQLQG
+489 
-499 FAPLPVTMRTL
+499 
-510 DIGGDKN
+510 
-517 LPYFPIK
+517 
-524 EDNPFLGWRGIRVTL
+524 
-539 DHPEIFLVQIRA
+539 
-551 MLKASEGLDNL
+551 
-562 RIMLPMITHVS
+562 
-573 EIDESIRWIDQAFSE
+573 
-588 LCEEGYNL
+588 
-596 VRPPIGVMVEVPAA
+596 
-610 VYQAKHIAQRVD
+610 
-622 FMSVGSNDLTQYI
+622 
-635 LAVDRDNPQV
+635 
-645 ADLYHTMHP
+645 
-654 AVLMA
+654 
-659 LQHVV
+659 
-664 DAAKVADIP
+664 AKVHKEWVYI
-673 VSLCGELAG
+673 
-682 DPAGALLLMGM
+682 ALKYLL
-693 GYESLSMNAASLPKV
+693 
-708 KSIIRNFTLTQ
+708 
-719 AQEML
+719 
-724 QQALE
+724 
-729 QPGADG
+729 
-735 VQQVIQDNLKAA
+735 
-747 GLTRLHSRYL
+747 
-757 GN
+757 

>member
-16 EDLDSALKLV
+16 EDLQSALNLV

-63 IGQACLPS
+63 IGHAWLPS

-162 GGLRHDTLADGESLD
+162 GGLRQDTLADGESLD
-177 LHYEGVGGSAGVAI
+177 LHYEGVSGSAGVAI
-191 GHVAVIAPPAD
+191 GYVAVIAPPAD

-211 RNAET
+211 RDAET

-336 EEVTAAMLVEV
+336 EEVTAAMLAEV
-347 PSDKLKAIIST
+347 PADKLKAIIST
-358 LGSNHSHAA
+358 LGSNNSHAA

-439 RDGHI
+439 RDGHT

-489 TDCYRTQLQG
+489 TECYRTQLHG

-517 LPYFPIK
+517 LPYFAIK

-588 LCEEGYNL
+588 LCEEGYKL
-596 VRPPIGVMVEVPAA
+596 VRPPIGVMVLSLI
-610 VYQAKHIAQRVD
+610 HI
-622 FMSVGSNDLTQYI
+622 
-635 LAVDRDNPQV
+635 
-645 ADLYHTMHP
+645 
-654 AVLMA
+654 
-659 LQHVV
+659 
-664 DAAKVADIP
+664 
-673 VSLCGELAG
+673 
-682 DPAGALLLMGM
+682 
-693 GYESLSMNAASLPKV
+693 
-708 KSIIRNFTLTQ
+708 
-719 AQEML
+719 
-724 QQALE
+724 
-729 QPGADG
+729 
-735 VQQVIQDNLKAA
+735 
-747 GLTRLHSRYL
+747 
-757 GN
+757 

>member
-336 EEVTAAMLVEV
+336 EEVTAAMLAEV

-358 LGSNHSHAA
+358 LGSNNSHAA

-551 MLKASEGLDNL
+551 MLQASEGLDNL

-588 LCEEGYNL
+588 LCEEGYKL

-693 GYESLSMNAASLPKV
+693 GYERLSMNAASLPKV
-708 KSIIRNFTLTQ
+708 KSVIRNFTLTQ

>member
-1 MLHSLRKIIQAVSAA
+1 
-16 EDLDSALKLV
+16 
-26 VHQVRRAM
+26 
-34 RTDVCSIYL
+34 
-43 HFPQTDNYV
+43 
-52 LMASEGLNQAS
+52 
-63 IGQACLPS
+63 
-71 GKGLVGLVGLKSET
+71 
-85 INLKRAAEHPN
+85 
-96 FHYVQETGE
+96 
-105 EAFSSFLGVPIIHHR
+105 
-120 KVLGILVVQQRDE
+120 
-133 RQFDTEE
+133 
-140 EAMLIT
+140 
-146 LSAQLAGFIAH
+146 
-157 AEATG
+157 
-162 GGLRHDTLADGESLD
+162 
-177 LHYEGVGGSAGVAI
+177 
-191 GHVAVIAPPAD
+191 VISPPAD
-202 LDKVPDRKC
+202 LDKVPDRRC
-211 RNAET
+211 RNPEE

-322 TEVRKFEDATVLVA
+322 TQVRTFEDATVLVA
-336 EEVTAAMLVEV
+336 EEVTAAMLAEV
-347 PSDKLKAIIST
+347 PAHKLKAIIST
-358 LGSNHSHAA
+358 LGSNNSHAA

-391 QEVVID
+391 VEVVID

-421 EDSFTKEL
+421 EASFTKEL

-439 RDGHI
+439 RDHHT

-475 PFMIKEHFPSEDEQ
+475 PFMIKERFPSEEEQ

-517 LPYFPIK
+517 LPYFTIK

-551 MLKASEGLDNL
+551 MLKASVGLDNL
-562 RIMLPMITHVS
+562 RIMLPMITHVN

-588 LCEEGYNL
+588 LCEEGYQL
-596 VRPPIGVMVEVPAA
+596 VRPPIGVMIEVPAA
-610 VYQAKHIAQRVD
+610 VYQARHIAERVD
-622 FMSVGSNDLTQYI
+622 FISVGSNDLTQYI
-635 LAVDRDNPQV
+635 LAVDRDNPAV

-659 LQHVV
+659 LQQVV
-664 DAAKVADIP
+664 IAAKAAAIP

-693 GYESLSMNAASLPKV
+693 GYDSLSMNAASLPKV
-708 KSIIRNFTLTQ
+708 KSVIRNFNLSQ

-724 QQALE
+724 QQAL
-729 QPGADG
+729 QQAGADG
-735 VQQVIQDNLKAA
+735 VQQVIRDHLEAA
-747 GLTRLHSRYL
+747 GLTRLHSRYV
-757 GN
+757 GH

>member
-1 MLHSLRKIIQAVSAA
+1 
-16 EDLDSALKLV
+16 
-26 VHQVRRAM
+26 
-34 RTDVCSIYL
+34 
-43 HFPQTDNYV
+43 
-52 LMASEGLNQAS
+52 
-63 IGQACLPS
+63 
-71 GKGLVGLVGLKSET
+71 
-85 INLKRAAEHPN
+85 
-96 FHYVQETGE
+96 
-105 EAFSSFLGVPIIHHR
+105 
-120 KVLGILVVQQRDE
+120 
-133 RQFDTEE
+133 
-140 EAMLIT
+140 
-146 LSAQLAGFIAH
+146 
-157 AEATG
+157 
-162 GGLRHDTLADGESLD
+162 
-177 LHYEGVGGSAGVAI
+177 
-191 GHVAVIAPPAD
+191 
-202 LDKVPDRKC
+202 
-211 RNAET
+211 
-216 EVEAF
+216 
-221 QTALEAVRRKIKIIS
+221 
-236 RTLARNLKNQEQEL
+236 L

-322 TEVRKFEDATVLVA
+322 TQVRTFEDATVLVA
-336 EEVTAAMLVEV
+336 EEVTAAMLAEV
-347 PSDKLKAIIST
+347 PAHKLKAIIST
-358 LGSNHSHAA
+358 LGSNNSHAA

-391 QEVVID
+391 VEVVID

-421 EDSFTKEL
+421 EASFTKEL

-439 RDGHI
+439 RDHHT

-475 PFMIKEHFPSEDEQ
+475 PFMIKERFPSEEEQ

-517 LPYFPIK
+517 LPYFTIK

-551 MLKASEGLDNL
+551 MLKASVGLDNL
-562 RIMLPMITHVS
+562 RIMLPMITHVN

-588 LCEEGYNL
+588 LCEEGYQL
-596 VRPPIGVMVEVPAA
+596 VRPPIGVMIEVPAA
-610 VYQAKHIAQRVD
+610 VYQARHIAERVD
-622 FMSVGSNDLTQYI
+622 FISVGSNDLTQYI
-635 LAVDRDNPQV
+635 LAVDRDNPAV

-659 LQHVV
+659 LQQVV
-664 DAAKVADIP
+664 IAAKAAAIP

-693 GYESLSMNAASLPKV
+693 GYDSLSMNAASLPKV
-708 KSIIRNFTLTQ
+708 KSVIRNFNLSQ

-724 QQALE
+724 QQAL
-729 QPGADG
+729 QQAGADG
-735 VQQVIQDNLKAA
+735 VQQVIRDHLEAA
-747 GLTRLHSRYL
+747 GLTRLHSRYV
-757 GN
+757 GH

>member
-1 MLHSLRKIIQAVSAA
+1 MLHSLRKIIQAVSSA
-16 EDLDSALKLV
+16 EDLPSALKLV

-63 IGQACLPS
+63 IGHACLPS
-71 GKGLVGLVGLKSET
+71 GKGLVGLVGLKAET
-85 INLKRAAEHPN
+85 VNLTRAAEHPN

-133 RQFDTEE
+133 RQFGAEE
-140 EAMLIT
+140 EALLIT

-162 GGLRHDTLADGESLD
+162 GGLRQDALADSASLD
-177 LHYEGVGGSAGVAI
+177 VVYEGVSGSGGVAI
-191 GHVAVIAPPAD
+191 GHVAVIAPPAN
-202 LDKVPDRKC
+202 LDKVPDRRC
-211 RNAET
+211 RNPEE

-221 QTALEAVRRKIKIIS
+221 QVALEAVRRKIKIVS

-283 VVQQH
+283 VVQEH

-322 TEVRKFEDATVLVA
+322 TEVRTFEDSTVLVA
-336 EEVTAAMLVEV
+336 EEVTAAMLAEV
-347 PSDKLKAIIST
+347 PAHKLKAIVST
-358 LGSNHSHAA
+358 LGSNNSHAA
-367 ILARSMGIPTI
+367 ILARSMGIPTV
-378 MGAVDFPYRRMEG
+378 MGAVDFPYRKMEG
-391 QEVVID
+391 QEIVID
-397 GYMGRIFLNPSQD
+397 GYVGQIFLNPSQD
-410 LRRQYEQAIAE
+410 LRRQYEQAIVE
-421 EDSFTKEL
+421 ETSFSKEL

-439 RDGHI
+439 RDRHT

-456 VSRSLDQGAEGVGL
+456 VDRSLDQGAEGVGL

-499 FAPLPVTMRTL
+499 FAPRPVTMRTL

-517 LPYFPIK
+517 LPYFPIE

-562 RIMLPMITHVS
+562 RIMLPMITHVN
-573 EIDESIRWIDQAFSE
+573 EIDEAIRWIDQAFVE
-588 LCEEGYNL
+588 LCQEGYQL
-596 VRPPIGVMVEVPAA
+596 VRPPIGVMIEVPAA
-610 VYQAKHIAQRVD
+610 VYQAQHIAERVD
-622 FMSVGSNDLTQYI
+622 FVSVGSNDLTQYI
-635 LAVDRDNPQV
+635 LAVDRDNPRV

-664 DAAKVADIP
+664 QAAKAAQIP
-673 VSLCGELAG
+673 VSICGELAG

-693 GYESLSMNAASLPKV
+693 GYDSLSMNAASLPKV
-708 KSIIRNFTLTQ
+708 KSVIRNFTLTQ

-724 QQALE
+724 AQALK

-747 GLTRLHSRYL
+747 GLTRLHSRYVD
-757 GN
+757 N

>member
-1 MLHSLRKIIQAVSAA
+1 
-16 EDLDSALKLV
+16 
-26 VHQVRRAM
+26 
-34 RTDVCSIYL
+34 
-43 HFPQTDNYV
+43 
-52 LMASEGLNQAS
+52 
-63 IGQACLPS
+63 
-71 GKGLVGLVGLKSET
+71 
-85 INLKRAAEHPN
+85 
-96 FHYVQETGE
+96 
-105 EAFSSFLGVPIIHHR
+105 
-120 KVLGILVVQQRDE
+120 
-133 RQFDTEE
+133 
-140 EAMLIT
+140 MLIT

-162 GGLRHDTLADGESLD
+162 GGLRQDALADDESLD
-177 LHYEGVGGSAGVAI
+177 LHYEGVSGSGGVAI
-191 GHVAVIAPPAD
+191 GHIAVIAPPAD
-202 LDKVPDRKC
+202 LDKVPDRRC
-211 RNAET
+211 RNPE
-216 EVEAF
+216 EQVEAF
-221 QTALEAVRRKIKIIS
+221 QTALEAVRRKIKIVS

-288 IRAFEAME
+288 IQAFEAME

-322 TEVRKFEDATVLVA
+322 TEVREFEDSTVLVA
-336 EEVTAAMLVEV
+336 EEVTAAMLAEV
-347 PSDKLKAIIST
+347 PAHKLKAIIST
-358 LGSNHSHAA
+358 LGSNNSHAA
-367 ILARSMGIPTI
+367 ILARSMGIPTV

-391 QEVVID
+391 LEVVID

-410 LRRQYEQAIAE
+410 LRHQYEQAIVE
-421 EDSFTKEL
+421 EASFTKEL
-429 EILRN
+429 EILRD

-439 RDGHI
+439 RDSHTI
-444 VPLLVN
+444 PLLVN

-456 VSRSLDQGAEGVGL
+456 VSRSLAQGAEGVGL

-475 PFMIKEHFPSEDEQ
+475 PFMIKERFPSEEEQ

-517 LPYFPIK
+517 LPYFTIK

-562 RIMLPMITHVS
+562 RIMLPMITHVN
-573 EIDESIRWIDQAFSE
+573 EIDESIRWIDQAYAE
-588 LCEEGYNL
+588 LCEEGYQL
-596 VRPPIGVMVEVPAA
+596 VRPPIGVMIEVPAA
-610 VYQAKHIAQRVD
+610 VYQARHIAERVD
-622 FMSVGSNDLTQYI
+622 FISVGSNDLTQYI
-635 LAVDRDNPQV
+635 LAVDRDNPAV

-659 LQHVV
+659 LQQVV
-664 DAAKVADIP
+664 TAAKAAAIP

-693 GYESLSMNAASLPKV
+693 GYDSLSMNAASLPKV
-708 KSIIRNFTLTQ
+708 KSVIRNFTLSQSQ
-719 AQEML
+719 AML
-724 QQALE
+724 QQAL
-729 QPGADG
+729 QQVCADG
-735 VQQVIQDNLKAA
+735 VQGVIRDNLKAA
-747 GLTRLHSRYL
+747 GLTRLHSRYV

>member
-1 MLHSLRKIIQAVSAA
+1 MLDSLRKIIQAVSAA
-16 EDLDSALKLV
+16 EDLQSALKLV

-43 HFPQTDNYV
+43 YFPQTDNYV
-52 LMASEGLNQAS
+52 LMASEGLNKAS
-63 IGQACLPS
+63 IGSAYLPS
-71 GKGLVGLVGLKSET
+71 GKGLVGLVGQKAET
-85 INLKRAAEHPN
+85 INLMRASEHPN

-120 KVLGILVVQQRDE
+120 KVLGILVVQQSEE

-146 LSAQLAGFIAH
+146 LSAQLAGFVAH

-162 GGLRHDTLADGESLD
+162 GGLRQDTLATGESLD
-177 LHYEGVGGSAGVAI
+177 LHYEGVSGSGGVAI

-202 LDKVPDRKC
+202 LTKVPDRAC
-211 RNAET
+211 RSAEA

-288 IRAFEAME
+288 IKAFEAME

-322 TEVRKFEDATVLVA
+322 TEERVFADSTVLVA
-336 EEVTAAMLVEV
+336 EEVTAAMLGEV
-347 PSDKLKAIIST
+347 PAHKLKAIVST
-358 LGSNHSHAA
+358 LGSNNSHAA

-391 QEVVID
+391 QEIVID

-429 EILRN
+429 EVLRH

-439 RDGHI
+439 HDGHTL
-444 VPLLVN
+444 PLLVN
-450 TSLPLD
+450 TSLPID
-456 VSRSLDQGAEGVGL
+456 ISRSLAQGAEGVGL

-489 TDCYRTQLQG
+489 TECYQAQLQG

-517 LPYFPIK
+517 LPYFEIN

-551 MLKASEGLDNL
+551 MLKASQGLDNL

-573 EIDESIRWIDQAFSE
+573 EIDESIGWIDQAFAE
-588 LCEEGYNL
+588 LIEEGYDI
-596 VRPPIGVMVEVPAA
+596 VRPAIGVMIEVPAA
-610 VYQAKHIAQRVD
+610 VYQAKLIASRVD
-622 FMSVGSNDLTQYI
+622 FLSVGSNDLTQYI

-659 LQHVV
+659 LQCVV
-664 DAAKVADIP
+664 DAAKQANIP
-673 VSLCGELAG
+673 VGLCGELAG

-693 GYESLSMNAASLPKV
+693 GYDSLSMNASSLPKV
-708 KSIIRNFTLTQ
+708 KSVIRNFSLAQ
-719 AQEML
+719 AQQML
-724 QQALE
+724 ESAVAQE
-729 QPGADG
+729 GAKG
-735 VQQVIQDNLKAA
+735 VQQVIQEHLKAA
-747 GLTRLHSRYL
+747 GLTRLHSRYV